1 MSTLFLPYFSRL
13 FSLVSIGNLEEMGD
27 FTWRES
33 DCEELVG
40 LLEEDSEVGFSPKIQ
55 YKSAQ
60 IVCSHT
66 TRPH

>member
-1 MSTLFLPYFSRL
+1 M
-13 FSLVSIGNLEEMGD
+13 GNLEEMGD

-40 LLEEDSEVGFSPKIQ
+40 LLEEDDEVGFSPKIQ

-66 TRPH
+66 TLARDK